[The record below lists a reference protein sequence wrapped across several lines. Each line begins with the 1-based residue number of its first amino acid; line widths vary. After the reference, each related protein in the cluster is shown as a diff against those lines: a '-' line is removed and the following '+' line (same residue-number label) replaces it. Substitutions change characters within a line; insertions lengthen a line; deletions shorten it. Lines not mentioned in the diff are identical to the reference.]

1 MNAVEAI
8 KRANAFGSDAMLH
21 ACTLT
26 KRRDS
31 TAEQLATWNPA
42 LVIGIGLL
50 AGAVFGKA
58 VANHPKLSGAGAFAL
73 TLLRA
78 APADTLW
85 RMWGGSDP
93 GASA

>member
-8 KRANAFGSDAMLH
+8 KHANACGSDAMLH

-31 TAEQLATWNPA
+31 TAEQLATWHPA
-42 LVIGIGLL
+42 LVVGIGVL

-85 RMWGGSDP
+85 RMWGGSEKDA
-93 GASA
+93 GS